1 MFNTKICR
9 DTTIL
14 GWGHCTINVFFTH
27 HVVQIVLSADVFLRV
42 IHTLRIHP
50 NYVHVLRFVRAL
62 LVHKLCSGSENGF
75 RVAGLVLGSEG
86 GFLVAWRFG
95 VSRYGF
101 RRAGTVL
108 GYRGYC
114 FNISYVKTSVLGE
127 YS

>member
-42 IHTLRIHP
+42 IHNLRIHP
-50 NYVHVLRFVRAL
+50 NHVHLLRFVRAL

-75 RVAGLVLGSEG
+75 RVAGLVLGSGG
-86 GFLVAWRFG
+86 GFRVEWRFG
-95 VSRYGF
+95 ISKDGIWV
-101 RRAGTVL
+101 AGTVL
-108 GYRGYC
+108 G
-114 FNISYVKTSVLGE
+114 
-127 YS
+127 